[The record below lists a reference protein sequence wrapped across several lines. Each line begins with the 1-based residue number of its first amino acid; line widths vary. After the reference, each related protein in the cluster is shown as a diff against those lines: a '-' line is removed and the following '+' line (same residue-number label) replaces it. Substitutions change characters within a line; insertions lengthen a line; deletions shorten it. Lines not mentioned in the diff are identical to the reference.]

1 MPAHRETVPRSGAF
15 ARVPRRP
22 AQYCWS
28 VNERTPTGHRD
39 RRRPVS
45 HATGDATSLESQAA
59 ASVDASGGPLAEPA
73 TPLTP
78 RERFDELSIPVRA
91 RLEEPI
97 SRVTT
102 MTKRTMELFPVRVWR
117 YFLAQNGFIL
127 SSGMSYQALFGIFAA
142 IYVVFAVFGIW
153 LTANDDTMQ
162 AFATLLNT
170 YAPGLIGENGII
182 STDELLQITTTSTS
196 ALGLTGGVALV
207 GLAWTAIGWVTYTRI
222 GVRSTFGLPKDERSY
237 ALLKARDLLA
247 GLSFGLVLIVAAGLS
262 VATTGFVQWLLELTG
277 LDPDS
282 SWSTFFVQTGAI
294 IVVFVIDTVAL
305 GVLFRFLSGAAM
317 PWRRLIIGSLLGSA
331 ALSVMQMLGGFLITF
346 ASTNPLLA
354 TFAVFI
360 ALLFWFRMTS
370 IVILVAASWIAV
382 EASDANESLRQ
393 LTPQQLEAERRAIEA
408 QAAVTVARVRLREAE
423 ADAASANWLGG
434 FKARRVVARAQ
445 LDLDEAQAAADR
457 LPHPGRTLGV

>member
-1 MPAHRETVPRSGAF
+1 MNARTSTGRGSGQGSG
-15 ARVPRRP
+15 R
-22 AQYCWS
+22 
-28 VNERTPTGHRD
+28 N
-39 RRRPVS
+39 
-45 HATGDATSLESQAA
+45 ATDAAAPGGPPGATSPAPPLE
-59 ASVDASGGPLAEPA
+59 DP
-73 TPLTP
+73 TPLTA
-78 RERFDELSIPVRA
+78 RERFDELSSPLRD

-102 MTKRTMELFPVRVWR
+102 MTRRTMELFPVRVWR

-153 LTANDDTMQ
+153 LTANDETLD
-162 AFATLLNT
+162 AFVGLLNT
-170 YAPGLIGENGII
+170 YAPGLIGPQGII
-182 STDELLQITTTSTS
+182 TDEDIDAIASSSSS
-196 ALGLTGGVALV
+196 ALGITGGVALL

-237 ALLKARDLLA
+237 LLLKARDLLA
-247 GLSFGLVLIVAAGLS
+247 GLSFGIVLIVAAALS
-262 VATTGFVQWLLELTG
+262 VATTGFMQWLMSLIG
-277 LDPDS
+277 LDPSS
-282 SWSTFFVQTGAI
+282 SWTAFFVQVGAV

-305 GVLFRFLSGAAM
+305 AVLFRFLSGAAM
-317 PWRRLIIGSLLGSA
+317 PWRRMVVGSLLGSA
-331 ALSVMQMLGGFLITF
+331 ALSVMQLLGGFLITF
-346 ASTNPLLA
+346 ASSNPLLA

-382 EASDANESLRQ
+382 EASDANESLRE
-393 LTPQQLEAERRAIEA
+393 LTPEQLEAERRAIEA

-434 FKARRVVARAQ
+434 FRARRAVARAQ
-445 LDLDEAQAAADR
+445 LDLDEAQAAAER
-457 LPHPGRTLGV
+457 VRRPKRTLDV